1 MRDEMKHVLT
11 VFNQDM
17 AIFKE
22 ALIAEG
28 SVSALLL
35 LDRLE
40 KQGHGKLLLT
50 QYDLILI
57 YNGMSRLEL
66 NGVEQ
71 KRNDEAMVS
80 ASSRSRHAWGNDPV
94 SRFRNWQQFI
104 LARV

>member
-1 MRDEMKHVLT
+1 MRDELKHVLT

-40 KQGHGKLLLT
+40 KQGRGKLLLT

-71 KRNDEAMVS
+71 KHPEG
-80 ASSRSRHAWGNDPV
+80 WGSEPIA
-94 SRFRNWQQFI
+94 RFRNWQQFI

>member
-71 KRNDEAMVS
+71 KRPE
-80 ASSRSRHAWGNDPV
+80 AWGNEPIG
-94 SRFRNWQQFI
+94 RFRNWQQFI